1 MTEGLAFE
9 PEDDGGRD
17 PVLTD
22 LGERMRLARLRAGM
36 TQEDLGGKLGVTQ
49 TAVSYWEAA
58 RRDMGIGDLLRIA
71 EACGVPAS
79 SLLPP
84 EHRESPGTD
93 GADGYFA
100 EIAFMGRIEYTGLVT
115 QITKHGQ
122 PAYHIDLPE
131 KLFGGNPL
139 GWVEHSASAWF
150 SERPRTEASIR
161 RAWEAAVRAA
171 EKRRQQEAEWD
182 RAARQRAL
190 TAAGEADDAGAYEG
204 DYSEYGDDDD

>member
-17 PVLTD
+17 PILAAI
-22 LGERMRLARLRAGM
+22 GERVRLARLRAEM
-36 TQEDLGGKLGVTQ
+36 TQEALADKLGVTQ

-71 EACGVPAS
+71 EGCGVPAS

-84 EHRESPGTD
+84 EHREHGGTD
-93 GADGYFA
+93 DAGGRWAV
-100 EIAFMGRIEYTGLVT
+100 IAFMGRNEYTGYVRD
-115 QITKHGQ
+115 ITKGGQ
-122 PAYHIDLPE
+122 PAYRVDLPG
-131 KLFGGNPL
+131 LVYGGNPL
-139 GWVEHSASAWF
+139 DYVEYSAAAWF
-150 SERPRTEASIR
+150 SEWPVAEAS
-161 RAWEAAVRAA
+161 VRAA
-171 EKRRQQEAEWD
+171 WESKLAAAERRRQQQGERD

-190 TAAGEADDAGAYEG
+190 TAAGGTDGAGDYEG